1 MADLNNYKGK
11 FAEALLIPEHSRR
24 LSTLVTS
31 ATAKELEM
39 TVLELKMLNLHAIVG
54 HEFGSE
60 FFKNLSFRLSE
71 MEKNKDFSDENL
83 SLLLRLVINPQR
95 IKSMIIDSPTFG

>member
-39 TVLELKMLNLHAIVG
+39 TVLELKMFNLHAIVG

-60 FFKNLSFRLSE
+60 FFKNLSLIV
-71 MEKNKDFSDENL
+71 L
-83 SLLLRLVINPQR
+83 Y
-95 IKSMIIDSPTFG
+95 